1 MVLCYLVTED
11 YPKLKWVV
19 LLPIM
24 LLVDWGIDG
33 RFEHAGIA
41 YSTEW
46 SLDKCVELFHLG
58 SSKEAKA

>member
-1 MVLCYLVTED
+1 MTED
-11 YPKLKWVV
+11 CPKLKWVV

-24 LLVDWGIDG
+24 LLVDWRIDG

-41 YSTEW
+41 YATAW